1 MDYEKL
7 ASDVQSMDNAVKDI
21 VTIATSVDNIV
32 TDFANDE
39 NRQSEKGIID
49 FLNAPIGD
57 KADVVMRKAM
67 AAAMVIAK
75 EKGLIQDVPTNA
87 AELAAVVDEGLTRV
101 KTEYMVGMDLISPE
115 KAVEVLVDGAEARA
129 ITVIDMAFDSGAVNE
144 IVTDGIVNL
153 AGAIPYVGHVL
164 RHAAELC
171 KPIISAVVAKVE
183 PSVREAITTGVHYVA
198 DTAKSIA
205 RTAIDTIKKNAWNM
219 AKRLIPTFA

>member
-129 ITVIDMAFDSGAVNE
+129 VTVIDMAFDSGAVNE
-144 IVTDGIVNL
+144 FVTDGIVNL
-153 AGAIPYVGHVL
+153 AGAIPYVGP
-164 RHAAELC
+164 AAELC